1 MSGSNRLCRKYLHKE
16 LGTRRSP
23 PCLHDSIHPSHNAL
37 LTPSHLLP
45 VVPSGSLGA
54 KGHGEFCSG
63 LSSVDEGEGGKH
75 GRLQAS
81 PWTCD
86 WFCCAESSSC
96 HTQTALWLK
105 SNEWLLDIW
114 EITHKIQIDRIG
126 CRVVITS
133 SGGNTKLSIK
143 MIFDGWSNTT
153 CLPLDVAGRLN
164 TTRGKTF
171 LPGGNQDNTQSFG
184 PEWTVQMRSSIFNY
198 QVRLLE
204 RPHVTSQ
211 IQNPKKQTGG
221 KCFRWS
227 VIGIHSKSEEAENS
241 SDQEVTNTDLTEEMW
256 LSSFINKPWTH
267 RGSHGPCV
275 VSGQSSTKRSRWVTV
290 MSDGPDPT
298 FSAFVG
304 WVGLVEVEIGYDY
317 SKDIV
322 LS

>member
-23 PCLHDSIHPSHNAL
+23 SSLPPSM
-37 LTPSHLLP
+37 TPSILP
-45 VVPSGSLGA
+45 IMPFSPPHTSFPSFPLAAWEQKVTGS
-54 KGHGEFCSG
+54 F
-63 LSSVDEGEGGKH
+63 DEGEGGKH
-75 GRLQAS
+75 GRLRAS

-86 WFCCAESSSC
+86 WFCCAESSSLC
-96 HTQTALWLK
+96 TSHTQTALCLK

-133 SGGNTKLSIK
+133 SGGNTKPPIK
-143 MIFDGWSNTT
+143 MILDGRSNTT
-153 CLPLDVAGRLN
+153 CLPLELAGRLN
-164 TTRGKTF
+164 TTRGRTL
-171 LPGGNQDNTQSFG
+171 LPGGNQDNTRSFG

-227 VIGIHSKSEEAENS
+227 VICIHSKSEEAENS
-241 SDQEVTNTDLTEEMW
+241 SDEEVTDTDLTEEMW

-267 RGSHGPCV
+267 RGSRGPCV
-275 VSGQSSTKRSRWVTV
+275 VSGQSSTKHSRWVTV
-290 MSDGPDPT
+290 MWDGPD
-298 FSAFVG
+298 
-304 WVGLVEVEIGYDY
+304 
-317 SKDIV
+317 
-322 LS
+322 